1 MITEVSL
8 ERFKCFKTLESIE
21 LSRINLFAG
30 SNGRGKSSFLQALLL
45 IAQSMDAERRLNHI
59 EINGKFVELGT
70 FKDIISRGASTQSVN
85 ITFKTDDKEENE
97 VKLVMAPYD
106 KKPQW
111 CKLARIGLPGGKE
124 LVEEIGSA
132 TGEDVSKKPKTLG
145 ATSTVA
151 GFAQLHNVYYISAD
165 RKGPIDF
172 AKQND
177 NREDNQ
183 IGIHGEYV
191 INLLAHKG
199 SGFISKVSNAI
210 SEILL
215 GATVSVQETE
225 TDYLRLTIDSSN
237 NSDGFRPSNVGFGY
251 SYILPI
257 VTTILFA
264 EEGAKIFIENP
275 EAHLHPGAQ
284 SRLTEFLIK
293 HAKEKKL
300 QLYVETHSDHVINCL
315 RIAVSKE
322 LIHRSD
328 AKIIYLSRKE
338 DNTPKV
344 SQISIDSHGNLSDYP
359 DGFMDE
365 WGIQMS
371 QLV

>member
-8 ERFKCFKTLESIE
+8 EKFKCFKNSESIA

-45 IAQSMDAERRLNHI
+45 IAQSMDVDKRLNHI

-70 FKDIISRGASTQSVN
+70 FQDIVSRGEGASIN
-85 ITFKTDDKEENE
+85 ISFKTDDKEENE
-97 VKLVMAPYD
+97 VKLVLTPYSS
-106 KKPQW
+106 KPQW
-111 CKLARIGLPGGKE
+111 CRLARIGLPGKE

-132 TGEDVSKKPKTLG
+132 TGENASKTPKTLG
-145 ATSTVA
+145 ATSTIA
-151 GFAQLHNVYYISAD
+151 GLAQLHNVYYISAD
-165 RKGPIDF
+165 RKGPTDF

-183 IGIHGEYV
+183 IGIHGEYI

-199 SGFISKVSNAI
+199 QAFVSKVSSAI

-215 GATVSVQETE
+215 GASLSVQTTD
-225 TDYLRLTIDSSN
+225 TDYLRFTIDSINDST
-237 NSDGFRPSNVGFGY
+237 GFRPSNVGFGY

-257 VTTILFA
+257 ITTILFA
-264 EEGAKIFIENP
+264 EEGSKIFIENP

-284 SRLTEFLIK
+284 SRLTEFMIK
-293 HAKEKKL
+293 HASLKNL
-300 QLYVETHSDHVINCL
+300 QLYIETHSDHVINCL
-315 RIAVSKE
+315 RISISNK
-322 LIHRSD
+322 LIKRTD
-328 AKIIYLSRKE
+328 AKIIYFSRDE
-338 DNTPKV
+338 GNNPLV
-344 SQISIDSHGNLSDYP
+344 SQINIDSQGNLSDYP

-365 WGIQMS
+365 WGNQMA